1 MEADDHIVGY
11 FTCVSVRLHTVMVDM
26 LKNNK
31 IYNICEKTSGT
42 LQ

>member
-1 MEADDHIVGY
+1 MEADEHNVDY
-11 FTCVSVRLHTVMVDM
+11 FTCFSVRLHTVMVDM

-31 IYNICEKTSGT
+31 IYICEKISGT